1 MSTETLTLPAIRKE
15 LRSMVEKQDELMKG
29 VREAMSEEKLAAK
42 VEMLLGKSLISQ
54 TTAPMPIAEKKTRKF
69 NNEHLR
75 FILTT
80 PPERA
85 NEEHIKD
92 LGLKRALNVATG
104 AEGGFLLSEDFIAEV
119 QRELPNASPM
129 RAMSRI
135 FSGVG
140 LKGSIPKET
149 GTIQF
154 AWSDENAAP
163 AETEFT
169 VGSIVWGLNKL
180 AGLTFMSRELL
191 DNAGIDVFALLTT
204 MYSEQRGPFE
214 NLAFT
219 TGSGS
224 GRPEGFRNA
233 AGVQTVAQAGAN
245 LEYNDLTG
253 LLYGVKS
260 QYRSSPRA
268 AWQMRDSNI
277 LRLANLK
284 DADKRP
290 ILLQNNLMVGGQRN
304 TTLSGNQV
312 VGWIFQWPVVENPD
326 LAADEIVFGDTRYL
340 IFDQGGIEVE
350 STMDGAG
357 AFEKHQM
364 AVKYIDHVDGKP
376 SITAGFKVLTG
387 VTDPVA

>member
-1 MSTETLTLPAIRKE
+1 MSTATLSLPEIRKE
-15 LRSMVEKQDELMKG
+15 IRGMVEETERLMKG
-29 VREAMSEEKLAAK
+29 VREALSEKVLGEK
-42 VEMLLGKSLISQ
+42 VEMLLGKALISQ
-54 TTAPMPIAEKKTRKF
+54 TTAPMQQAEKRDRKF
-69 NNEHLR
+69 NNQHLR
-75 FILTT
+75 HILMVS
-80 PPERA
+80 PERTTEA
-85 NEEHIKD
+85 QMKD
-92 LGLKRALNVATG
+92 FGLKRALNVATG
-104 AEGGFLLSEDFIAEV
+104 AKGGFLLSEDFIAEV
-119 QRELPNASPM
+119 QRELPDASPV
-129 RAMSRI
+129 RAMSRV

-140 LKGSIPKET
+140 LKGSIPRET

-154 AWSDENAAP
+154 EWSDENAAP
-163 AETEFT
+163 AETEFAL
-169 VGSIVWGLNKL
+169 GSIVWGLNKL

-191 DNAGIDVFALLTT
+191 DNSGIDVFALLTT

-214 NLAFT
+214 NEAFT
-219 TGSGS
+219 VGSGS
-224 GRPEGFRNA
+224 GRPQGFRNA
-233 AGVQTVAQAGAN
+233 KNVQTVAQVGVN
-245 LEYNDLTG
+245 LEYNDLVD

-277 LRLANLK
+277 SRLAKLK

-312 VGWIFQWPVVENPD
+312 VGWIFQWPVVENPN
-326 LAADEIVFGDTRYL
+326 LAADEIVFGDIRYL

-376 SITAGFKVLTG
+376 SITLGFKVLTG
-387 VTDPVA
+387 VSDPVA